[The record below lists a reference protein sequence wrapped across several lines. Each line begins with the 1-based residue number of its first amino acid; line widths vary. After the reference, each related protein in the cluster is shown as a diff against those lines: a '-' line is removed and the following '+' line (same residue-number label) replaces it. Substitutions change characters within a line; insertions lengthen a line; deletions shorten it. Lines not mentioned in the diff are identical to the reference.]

1 MEPKLIVAGI
11 DVHKKMLAVV
21 VVDEDHPQQARE
33 QRKFATNGSDLKHL
47 AAWLDSHGVS
57 LVVMESTA
65 LYWRPVWLALEGQYA
80 LHLAQAQSNAAPRGR
95 KSDYVD
101 ALRLAR
107 RFLAAELRLSFVPD
121 AEQRTWRCVSR
132 NKHQKR
138 QRRVQIQNQIEAL
151 LEECQIKLSSVIT
164 DLLGLTGYR
173 ILKAMAR
180 GETDPAKLVELAA
193 VNLKASK
200 EQLAEA
206 VSAPMQSQYRS
217 VLAMQLEELDLL
229 DKHIAELSRQLG
241 KALQS
246 HQEAVLRLCEIPG
259 VREDAAWQM
268 MAELGPAATTFETA
282 EQMASWIGVCPG
294 REESAGKSN
303 RNRSPK
309 GNRTMRRVLNQVAW
323 SAVRTKDSFFRE
335 LYHRLIPR
343 LGVHKAIWAIAHRIA
358 KVVWKVLHERVHY
371 IERGPLALDP
381 VAMKR
386 RVTKLARQMRRLG
399 YTIEVKP
406 VAVATAGIELPV

>member
-1 MEPKLIVAGI
+1 MRCI
-11 DVHKKMLAVV
+11 
-21 VVDEDHPQQARE
+21 
-33 QRKFATNGSDLKHL
+33 
-47 AAWLDSHGVS
+47 
-57 LVVMESTA
+57 
-65 LYWRPVWLALEGQYA
+65 WRRHNPMRP
-80 LHLAQAQSNAAPRGR
+80 PRGR

-173 ILKAMAR
+173 ILQALAR

-358 KVVWKVLHERVHY
+358 KVVWKVLHEKVHY

-381 VAMKR
+381 VSMKR

-406 VAVATAGIELPV
+406 VAVATAGIELAV